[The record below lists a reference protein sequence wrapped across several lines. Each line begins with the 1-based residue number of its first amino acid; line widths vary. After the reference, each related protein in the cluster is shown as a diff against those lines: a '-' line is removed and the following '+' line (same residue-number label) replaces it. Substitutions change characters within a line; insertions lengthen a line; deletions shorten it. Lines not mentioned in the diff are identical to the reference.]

1 MFEAGLLLRLCSKLR
16 QRLPCLKKPPP
27 GRLLFLTYLVSVFF
41 LAGYPVGLWLVVIGG
56 IFYWALNCLIS
67 RTPAVGN
74 DIRATPTTR

>member
-1 MFEAGLLLRLCSKLR
+1 
-16 QRLPCLKKPPP
+16 
-27 GRLLFLTYLVSVFF
+27 
-41 LAGYPVGLWLVVIGG
+41 LVVIGG